1 MTLLGDV
8 GEPSMKAQLGV
19 WNVLPDE
26 HSTFQLTEYF
36 DFIYIDLEHGFRS
49 IDDLLTTIR
58 LYNIKQINFSV
69 RVRSFD
75 DPLIQTLL
83 DVGVRRFV
91 LPQIRTIHELEIFK
105 QKISFP
111 QSDVGGSTPDL
122 TWKLS
127 GPLSKIFRLL

>member
-49 IDDLLTTIR
+49 IDALL
-58 LYNIKQINFSV
+58 N
-69 RVRSFD
+69 
-75 DPLIQTLL
+75 P
-83 DVGVRRFV
+83 
-91 LPQIRTIHELEIFK
+91 
-105 QKISFP
+105 
-111 QSDVGGSTPDL
+111 ST
-122 TWKLS
+122 
-127 GPLSKIFRLL
+127 